1 MTTPEGLKGEVQSVN
16 VLRQQVKV
24 VVDIDDEKEVREYQA
39 SELKFKS
46 RQKKIKITDEEM
58 KALKELEK
66 DK

>member
-1 MTTPEGLKGEVQSVN
+1 M
-16 VLRQQVKV
+16 
-24 VVDIDDEKEVREYQA
+24 VDIDDEKEVREYQA